1 MNFDQMP
8 ELKSKYGYPIVL
20 CFILAVCSLLF
31 WRFRKNN
38 WL

>member
-8 ELKSKYGYPIVL
+8 ELKSEYGYPMVL
-20 CFILAVCSLLF
+20 GFIFTVCSVLY